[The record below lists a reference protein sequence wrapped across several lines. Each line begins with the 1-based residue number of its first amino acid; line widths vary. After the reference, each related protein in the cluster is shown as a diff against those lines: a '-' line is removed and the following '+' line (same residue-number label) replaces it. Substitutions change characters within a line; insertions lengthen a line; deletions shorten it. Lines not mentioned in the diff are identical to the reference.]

1 MLLKLSRVAAKLAAS
16 VPGIPGLT
24 GENAAHMIGQNPHG
38 TEGRLLR
45 LAAPRAKLK
54 KMEGPRAYAPRL
66 GAPSP

>member
-16 VPGIPGLT
+16 VPGIPDLA
-24 GENAAHMIGQNPHG
+24 GENGAHLLGQNPHG